1 MRRTWLGLG
10 LGLGLG
16 VGLGLGLGLGV
27 SSALVEGAL
36 ADTDAEHAARALLRG
51 ELLPLAL
58 RVVERTRLLV
68 TGLEDRDAW
77 ADGGDTVE
85 G

>member
-16 VGLGLGLGLGV
+16 VGLGLGIAI
-27 SSALVEGAL
+27 ALVEGAL

-51 ELLPLAL
+51 ELLALAL

-68 TGLEDRDAW
+68 TRLEDRDAW